1 MSDLIKQTLDEEKS
15 SYLKKICDDVKTRT
29 EKLSL
34 GYSEFQ
40 IKNFIVAAQ
49 ITPARQYKQ
58 LLLELEVRLGAME
71 QRVADYELAKIDLEE
86 MVYKLESAD
95 TDQFEKKRLQIKLR
109 VAKKSEQHFEKQV
122 KEALRE
128 INVFYEMLE
137 QMPELTQGDIEAE
150 ESLYF
155 REKLI
160 RETQHQGAMLSL
172 ITMEKDAPALN
183 AILSPGVSHSMVEAA
198 KTNLPSKA
206 AG

>member
-15 SYLKKICDDVKTRT
+15 NYLKQICDDVKTRA

-58 LLLELEVRLGAME
+58 LLMELEVRLGAME
-71 QRVADYELAKIDLEE
+71 QRVADYALAKVDLEE

-95 TDQFEKKRLQIKLR
+95 TDQFEKKRLQIKLQ
-109 VAKKSEQHFEKQV
+109 VAKRSEQHFERHV
-122 KEALRE
+122 KDAMRE
-128 INVFYEMLE
+128 VQIFYDML
-137 QMPELTQGDIEAE
+137 QDMPELTQGDIEAE
-150 ESLYF
+150 EALYF
-155 REKLI
+155 REKLV

-172 ITMEKDAPALN
+172 IHMEKDAPNLN
-183 AILSPGVSHSMVEAA
+183 NILLSDNVKQM
-198 KTNLPSKA
+198 LSKA
-206 AG
+206 NKVIK

>member
-15 SYLKKICDDVKTRT
+15 NYLKNICADVKNRT

-71 QRVADYELAKIDLEE
+71 QRVADHELAKIDLEE
-86 MVYKLESAD
+86 MVYKLESPE
-95 TDQFEKKRLQIKLR
+95 TDQFEKKRLQIKLQ
-109 VAKKSEQHFEKQV
+109 VAKRSEQHFEKQV

-128 INVFYEMLE
+128 IQVFYNMLE
-137 QMPELTQGDIEAE
+137 QMPELTQGDIESE

-155 REKLI
+155 KEKLS
-160 RETQHQGAMLSL
+160 RETQYQGAMLSL
-172 ITMEKDAPALN
+172 ITMEKDTASLN
-183 AILSPGVSHSMVEAA
+183 AILAKEPIENLLSPI
-198 KTNLPSKA
+198 KNKLPR
-206 AG
+206 